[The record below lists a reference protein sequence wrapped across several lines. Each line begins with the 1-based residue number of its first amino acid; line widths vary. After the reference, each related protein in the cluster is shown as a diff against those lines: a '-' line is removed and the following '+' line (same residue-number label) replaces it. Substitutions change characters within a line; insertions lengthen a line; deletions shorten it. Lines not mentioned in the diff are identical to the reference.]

1 MEQKRAWIYCRIAHD
16 CPNSTDVLGAQRH
29 TLVAHARENGLEIVG
44 FSDDI
49 GSGLI
54 MDRPGLMT
62 FHAAAENGKV
72 DILLIHSLTRLGRD
86 MEKVT
91 KYWDLL
97 GDLGV
102 SVHTIK
108 DCREVDLSFGY
119 KILCEIAEQSTNR
132 PHGGTLQP

>member
-1 MEQKRAWIYCRIAHD
+1 MEQKRAWVYCRIAHS
-16 CPNSTDVLGAQRH
+16 CPNSTDVLEAQQH
-29 TLVAHARENGLEIVG
+29 TLVAYARENDLEIVG

-49 GSGLI
+49 GSGFI

-62 FHAAAENGKV
+62 FHAAAENGAV
-72 DILLIHSLTRLGRD
+72 DILLVHSLTRLGRD

-91 KYWDLL
+91 KYWNLL

-102 SVHTIK
+102 SVRPIK

-119 KILCEIAEQSTNR
+119 KILCEITEQCTN
-132 PHGGTLQP
+132 

>member
-1 MEQKRAWIYCRIAHD
+1 MEPKRTWVYCRIAHD
-16 CPNSTDVLGAQRH
+16 GPDSTDVLATQRH
-29 TLVAHARENGLEIVG
+29 TLTAYAKENGLEIVG

-62 FHAAAENGKV
+62 FHAAAENGAV
-72 DILLIHSLTRLGRD
+72 DILLVHSLTRLGRD

-91 KYWDLL
+91 KYWNLL

-102 SVHTIK
+102 SVRPIK

-119 KILCEIAEQSTNR
+119 KILCEIAEQCANR
-132 PHGGTLQP
+132 PLGRT